1 MKKAARSGGF
11 LLFFVQFENS
21 HKSFGRQLNST
32 EGTHFF
38 LPFPPGLRRAEP
50 LLLKMLGRSE
60 SALRKFSAALRILE
74 GKKKMFYSSSS
85 LRTAMKASV
94 GS

>member
-1 MKKAARSGGF
+1 MF
-11 LLFFVQFENS
+11 CLLLVQFEDG
-21 HKSFGRQLNST
+21 HESFGRQLNGT
-32 EGTHFF
+32 EGTHLLLAVPRGF
-38 LPFPPGLRRAEP
+38 RRVGT

-60 SALRKFSAALRILE
+60 FALRKFSAALRISE